1 MKKANLIVCV
11 VMAATMLLSA
21 CGGGATSVPAAGEP
35 VNLVYWSMWNKTE
48 PSAIALTEIIQKF
61 QAANPNITITPVWN
75 GRENQT
81 KVRTALGANTVIDFV
96 DQDASQIAGGLMQE
110 GLLLPLDD
118 MLNSNALDEAVPFK
132 DVFNPGTLDLYVKD
146 GVHYLMPYD
155 DSPVMFWYNKDI
167 FTEAGIT
174 EPPATWDEFLVDLQ
188 KIKDAGYV
196 PLAIESDGGDYNM
209 FYFQYLVARIKGK
222 GFLLSAI
229 EDKTGEKWN
238 DPVFTQALTMIQEL
252 WDKGFIPPESL
263 GYQWPA
269 AQQTLATGV
278 AAMELC
284 GGWLPN
290 ELSDMA
296 GPDFKWGGFPF
307 PAVAGGVGKVTD
319 LQQWLLAFGVLKSS
333 AHPAEAQE
341 FLKFVMTKD
350 SQTRMTQALQGA
362 VRKDV
367 EWPAAM
373 ADGAVASTN
382 ATTVLDHA
390 DGGTALYADFTKNVL
405 FFNVL
410 PVFLGQATIADFPA
424 KMSADAKNFWANK

>member
-11 VMAATMLLSA
+11 VMVATMLLSA
-21 CGGGATSVPAAGEP
+21 CGGGSAGGGK

-48 PSAIALTEIIQKF
+48 PSAIALTEIIGKF
-61 QAANPNITITPVWN
+61 ETANPNITIEAVWN

-96 DQDASQIAGGLMQE
+96 DQDASQIAGGLMKE
-110 GLLLPLDD
+110 GLLLSLED

-132 DVFNPGTLDLYVKD
+132 DVFNPGTLDLYIKD

-167 FTEAGIT
+167 FTAAGIAA
-174 EPPATWDEFLVDLQ
+174 PPATWDEFLVDLQ
-188 KIKDAGYV
+188 KIKDAGFV
-196 PLAIESDGGDYNM
+196 PLAIENDGGDYNM
-209 FYFQYLVARIKGK
+209 FYFQYLVERIKGK
-222 GFLLSAI
+222 GFLYSAI

-238 DPVFTQALTMIQEL
+238 DPVFTQALTMIKDL

-263 GYQWPA
+263 GYTWPA

-278 AAMELC
+278 SAMELC

-290 ELSDMA
+290 ELADMA

-307 PAVAGGVGKVTD
+307 PAVTGGAGNVND

-333 AHPAEAQE
+333 AHPAEAQA
-341 FLKFVMTKD
+341 FLKFVMTNE

-362 VRKDV
+362 VRKGV

-390 DGGTALYADFTKNVL
+390 DGGTAMYAEFTKNVL
-405 FFNVL
+405 FFDVL
-410 PVFLGQATIADFPA
+410 PVFLNQATIADFPA
-424 KMSADAKNFWANK
+424 KISADAKNYWASH

>member
-11 VMAATMLLSA
+11 VVAATMLLSA

-61 QAANPNITITPVWN
+61 EAANPNITITPVWN

-110 GLLLPLDD
+110 GLLLPLDN

-132 DVFNPGTLDLYVKD
+132 DVFNPGTLDLYVTD

-209 FYFQYLVARIKGK
+209 FYFQYLVQRIKGK

-238 DPVFTQALTMIQEL
+238 DPVFTQALTMIKEL

>member
-1 MKKANLIVCV
+1 MKKANLIVYV
-11 VMAATMLLSA
+11 VMITTMLLSA
-21 CGGGATSVPAAGEP
+21 CGGGGASSGDEK
-35 VNLVYWSMWNKTE
+35 VNLVFWSMWNNTE
-48 PSAIALTEIIQKF
+48 PTAIALTEIIEKF
-61 QAANPNITITPVWN
+61 EAEYPNITIEPVWN

-81 KVRTALGANTVIDFV
+81 KVRTALGAGTVIDIV

-118 MLNSNALDEAVPFK
+118 MLNSNALDEDVPFK
-132 DVFNPGTLDLYVKD
+132 DVFNPGTLDLYVMD

-167 FTEAGIT
+167 FTEAGIS
-174 EPPATWDEFLVDLQ
+174 EPPTTWDQFLVDLQ

-196 PLAIESDGGDYNM
+196 PLAIEADGGDYNM
-209 FYFQYLVARIKGK
+209 FYFSYLVQRMKGK

-229 EDKTGEKWN
+229 EDRTGEMWK

-296 GPDFKWGGFPF
+296 GPEFNWGGFNF

-319 LQQWLLAFGVLKSS
+319 LQQWLLAFGVLEDT
-333 AHPAEAQE
+333 AHPEEAML
-341 FLKFVMTKD
+341 FLKYVMTYD
-350 SQTRMTQALQGA
+350 SQTRLTEALQGA
-362 VRKDV
+362 VRRGV

-373 ADGAVASTN
+373 ADGAIASEN
-382 ATTVLDHA
+382 ASNVLDHI
-390 DGGTALYADFTKNVL
+390 DGGTALYAEFTNNVL
-405 FFNVL
+405 YFNAL
-410 PVFLGQATIADFPA
+410 PVFLGGKPVADFPA
-424 KMSADAKNFWANK
+424 TMSAAAKNYWENK

>member
-11 VMAATMLLSA
+11 VVAATMLLSA

-61 QAANPNITITPVWN
+61 EAANPNITITPVWN

-132 DVFNPGTLDLYVKD
+132 DVFNPGTLDLYVTD

-209 FYFQYLVARIKGK
+209 FYFQYLVQRIKGK

-238 DPVFTQALTMIQEL
+238 DPVFTQALTMIKEL

>member
-11 VMAATMLLSA
+11 VMVATMLLSA
-21 CGGGATSVPAAGEP
+21 CGGGGSTGGGK

-48 PSAIALTEIIQKF
+48 PSAIALTEIIGKF
-61 QAANPNITITPVWN
+61 ETANPNITITAVWN

-96 DQDASQIAGGLMQE
+96 DQDASQIAGGLMKE

-167 FTEAGIT
+167 FTAAGIAA
-174 EPPATWDEFLVDLQ
+174 PPATWDEFLVDLQ
-188 KIKDAGYV
+188 KIKDAGKV
-196 PLAIESDGGDYNM
+196 PLAIESDGGDYNI
-209 FYFQYLVARIKGK
+209 FYFQYLVERIKGK

-238 DPVFTQALTMIQEL
+238 DPVFTQALTMIKDL

-263 GYQWPA
+263 GYVWPA

-307 PAVAGGVGKVTD
+307 PAVTGGVGKVTD

-333 AHPAEAQE
+333 AHPAEAQA
-341 FLKFVMTKD
+341 FLKFVMTTE
-350 SQTRMTQALQGA
+350 SQTRMGQSLQGL
-362 VRKDV
+362 VRKGV

-390 DGGTALYADFTKNVL
+390 DGGTALYAEFTKNVM
-405 FFNVL
+405 FADVL

-424 KMSADAKNFWANK
+424 KISADAKNYWASH